1 MNVKTAADGATGK
14 APLAPLE
21 LLPARLEVTRLD
33 GGGMILRSPFP
44 LEPYPR
50 CLGEKL
56 EHWAGAAPE
65 RVFLAERDTAGGWRT
80 VTYAEARAAA
90 RALGQ
95 ALLDRDLGPEHPVAI
110 LSPNSIDMA
119 LLVLGAM
126 HVGVPVAPISVAY
139 ALMSTDYGKLK
150 HIFGL
155 LEPGLVYVADGARF
169 ARAVAAAGL
178 RDAELVVGANPP
190 EALPSTPFADLLET
204 APGPDVDRA
213 FAGIGPDTIAKILF
227 TSGST
232 GEPKGVINTQR
243 MLCCNQQSWA
253 QTYPFLGRRPPVLV
267 DWLPWNHT
275 FGGNHNFGSV
285 LWHGGTLYIDEGKP
299 MPGLI
304 EKTVANLKEVSP
316 TVYYNVPRGYD
327 MLLPW
332 IERDAELRES
342 LFRQLDYLC
351 FAGAGLPSH
360 LWQRLEQAA
369 VRTRGSRVLVVSA
382 WGATETAP
390 GVTAVHFET
399 DRPDTIGLPTP
410 GWELK
415 LVPNGDKLEMRV
427 RGPNVMPGY
436 WKREDLTREAFDEDG
451 FYRIGDAGRP
461 TDPDDLTRGLEFD
474 GRIAEDFKLLTGTWV
489 HVGVLR
495 VKAIAAGAPA
505 IQDVVVTGPNRP
517 DIGLLV
523 FPNEAGCR
531 GLCPDLPADAPLAR
545 VLADARV
552 RAVVARALARLAEQ
566 ATGATNRPARAL
578 ILAEPPSI
586 DANEITDKGYLN
598 QRAVL
603 TRRAHE
609 VERLYAEPADPAVIL
624 PAHASA

>member
-489 HVGVLR
+489 HVGGLR

>member
-1 MNVKTAADGATGK
+1 
-14 APLAPLE
+14 
-21 LLPARLEVTRLD
+21 
-33 GGGMILRSPFP
+33 
-44 LEPYPR
+44 
-50 CLGEKL
+50 
-56 EHWAGAAPE
+56 
-65 RVFLAERDTAGGWRT
+65 
-80 VTYAEARAAA
+80 
-90 RALGQ
+90 
-95 ALLDRDLGPEHPVAI
+95 
-110 LSPNSIDMA
+110 
-119 LLVLGAM
+119 
-126 HVGVPVAPISVAY
+126 
-139 ALMSTDYGKLK
+139 
-150 HIFGL
+150 
-155 LEPGLVYVADGARF
+155 
-169 ARAVAAAGL
+169 AAAGL

-304 EKTVANLKEVSP
+304 EKTVVNLKEVSP

-399 DRPDTIGLPTP
+399 DRPDTIGL
-410 GWELK
+410 
-415 LVPNGDKLEMRV
+415 
-427 RGPNVMPGY
+427 
-436 WKREDLTREAFDEDG
+436 
-451 FYRIGDAGRP
+451 
-461 TDPDDLTRGLEFD
+461 
-474 GRIAEDFKLLTGTWV
+474 
-489 HVGVLR
+489 
-495 VKAIAAGAPA
+495 
-505 IQDVVVTGPNRP
+505 
-517 DIGLLV
+517 
-523 FPNEAGCR
+523 
-531 GLCPDLPADAPLAR
+531 
-545 VLADARV
+545 
-552 RAVVARALARLAEQ
+552 
-566 ATGATNRPARAL
+566 
-578 ILAEPPSI
+578 
-586 DANEITDKGYLN
+586 
-598 QRAVL
+598 
-603 TRRAHE
+603 
-609 VERLYAEPADPAVIL
+609 
-624 PAHASA
+624 